1 MLAFEPMPA
10 NRERFMDTVKNNGM
24 QDKTEIVNLSSLGT
38 AQTWPLN
45 SDGQIFLFEACVSDK
60 VETVQL
66 HAAGELASIHSQDFY
81 PISDLNTGKQP
92 INVQA
97 VRLDSIVANQDVHLL
112 KIDTQGHEL
121 SVLRGARRLFE
132 EACIN
137 IVELEFWPKGVEAVG
152 ENAMLRDENLSQ
164 RVQVQIKTA
173 HTNCIC
179 RG

>member
-10 NRERFMDTVKNNGM
+10 NRERYMDTVKNNGM

-132 EACIN
+132 
-137 IVELEFWPKGVEAVG
+137 WPKGVEAVG